1 MLVEIDNKIEIL
13 NLEDKMITKNYAV
26 SKAYQNE
33 LIRQAE
39 YGHLLKSAK
48 RSQKKHF
55 SLRQVIQK
63 LSSPKIRTSRGLEFD
78 TL

>member
-1 MLVEIDNKIEIL
+1 
-13 NLEDKMITKNYAV
+13 MITTNYAE

-39 YGHLLKSAK
+39 YGHLMKSAK
-48 RSQKKHF
+48 HNQKKSF
-55 SLRQVIQK
+55 SLRQIIQRVFK
-63 LSSPKIRTSRGLEFD
+63 SQKQAAWGVECE